1 MKVIT
6 AARLVGVP
14 KLSGGLRPI
23 AVGHTFRRLAAKCLL
38 KSVQDNAK
46 EYLSPEQVGVAVPNA
61 AESVAR
67 HVRLWLQQ
75 ASAGHVVLQVDIK
88 TPLVRYSAT

>member
-1 MKVIT
+1 MLT

-14 KLSGGLRPI
+14 KPSGGLRPI
-23 AVGHTFRRLAAKCLL
+23 AVGDTFRRLAAKCSL
-38 KSVQDNAK
+38 KYVQDTTK
-46 EYLSPEQVGVAVPNA
+46 ECLSPEQVGVAVSNA

-88 TPLVRYSAT
+88 TPLVRSSAT